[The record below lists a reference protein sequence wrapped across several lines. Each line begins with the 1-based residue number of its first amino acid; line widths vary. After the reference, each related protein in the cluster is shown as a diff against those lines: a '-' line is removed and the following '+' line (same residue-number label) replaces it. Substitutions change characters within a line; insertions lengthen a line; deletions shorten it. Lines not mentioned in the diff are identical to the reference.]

1 MSKFNPDAM
10 VQRYPDKEH
19 VTIHRD
25 FLRALAQGDISKSEL
40 RALMSFLADLTSD
53 KYRRIHK
60 KRLAENLGVAPS
72 SISKGTTRLEN
83 RGIIIAENFMTD
95 FDEDDDDEITGRPG
109 YYIINDRYLEIGKNR
124 HI

>member
-1 MSKFNPDAM
+1 MILLKKFNPDAM

-40 RALMSFLADLTSD
+40 RALISFLADLTSD

-60 KRLAENLGVAPS
+60 KRLAESLGVVPS
-72 SISKGTTRLEN
+72 SISKGTKRLEK
-83 RGIIIAENFMTD
+83 RGIILAENIIQD
-95 FDEDDDDEITGRPG
+95 FDEDDDDDEIVGRPG
-109 YYIINDRYLEIGKNR
+109 YYKINDDYLIDN
-124 HI
+124 